1 MEKPVHSDE
10 DYKLWVLFLRVRDMA
25 FKARQRELTRHNIS
39 PRQSAILFAIK
50 DAGRNATPGEIAR
63 RSFREPH
70 SVSEILS
77 RMEKDGLVEKNKVQG
92 GGNRVIVT
100 LTKKGQNAFRLSSKR
115 DSIHRMISALS
126 KEERRQLKG
135 CLMTLWD
142 SALKELESKPETF
155 FPFD

>member
-1 MEKPVHSDE
+1 MDNAIHSDE
-10 DYKLWVLFLRVRDMA
+10 DYRLWVLFLRVRDMA
-25 FKARQRELTRHNIS
+25 FKARQQELARHNIS

-50 DAGRNATPGEIAR
+50 DAGDHATPGEIAR

-77 RMEKDGLVEKNKVQG
+77 RMENEGLIEKNKVQG

-100 LTKKGQNAFRLSSKR
+100 LTEKGQNAFRLSAKR
-115 DSIHRMISALS
+115 DAVHRMLSALS
-126 KEERRQLKG
+126 NEERRQLKQS
-135 CLMTLWD
+135 LMTLWE
-142 SALKELESKPETF
+142 SALKELETKPGTF

>member
-1 MEKPVHSDE
+1 MENSTHSDD

-25 FKARQRELTRHNIS
+25 FKARQRELARHNIS

-77 RMEKDGLVEKNKVQG
+77 RMEKDGLVMKNKVQG

-100 LTKKGQNAFRLSSKR
+100 LTKKGQNAFRLSAKR

-135 CLMTLWD
+135 CLMKLWD

>member
-10 DYKLWVLFLRVRDMA
+10 EYKLWVLFLRVRDMA
-25 FKARQRELTRHNIS
+25 FKARQRELSRHNIS

-77 RMEKDGLVEKNKVQG
+77 RMEKDGLIKKNKVQG
-92 GGNRVIVT
+92 GGNRVTVT
-100 LTKKGQNAFRLSSKR
+100 LTKKGQNAFRLSAKR

-126 KEERRQLKG
+126 KEERRQLKAS
-135 CLMTLWD
+135 LMILWE